1 MSPLLSWRFWNA
13 VDFEFQRVPVTSYC
27 VDQQEG
33 GGERSVEEEE
43 EEKSGGESEE
53 KNVIVRH
60 VPLARPHLTPAL
72 QHCPRL
78 GEGRR
83 GAGGPH
89 TAVLLA
95 AGSTHLVHHI
105 DSRYI
110 SQRCGRHPS
119 LFCGGAHPLE
129 PGSPNSRAVLGMRR
143 GSRRVSLW
151 HSRGRQC
158 THRCSASTVRGH
170 ADRCN

>member
-1 MSPLLSWRFWNA
+1 M
-13 VDFEFQRVPVTSYC
+13 
-27 VDQQEG
+27 
-33 GGERSVEEEE
+33 EEEE

-143 GSRRVSLW
+143 GSRRVST
-151 HSRGRQC
+151 G
-158 THRCSASTVRGH
+158 THEADSVLTDAPLALSAATPTAATEIEREK
-170 ADRCN
+170 